1 MNILKNARRIFSTA
15 GASMV
20 GGFVGGSGTL
30 NYLAKWTPNGVTI
43 GNSQIFDNGTLVG
56 VGTNSPEKLFDV
68 RGDFSL
74 GDGTISRIFLKNAT
88 SGKNLYF
95 ATDTAGYNYVT
106 LILGSAGGLSEL
118 NTDGSAWG
126 MNKDLSFN
134 TTGLS
139 TIYVNNGG
147 NGLLLSGRNDA
158 SGDYGVKINNDGYA
172 IFQANNAAIADG
184 SMSNSKLCFYIDE
197 AGNTL
202 TVKVKYAAGTVKTGT
217 VALV

>member
-1 MNILKNARRIFSTA
+1 MGA
-15 GASMV
+15 GTGFNQSLSSMI

-30 NYLAKWTPNGVTI
+30 NYLSKWTPDGVTI
-43 GNSQIFDNGTLVG
+43 GNSQIFDNGTSIG
-56 VGTNSPEKLFDV
+56 VGTASPEKFFSV
-68 RGDFSL
+68 SGDMSL
-74 GDGTISRIFLKNAT
+74 GDGSNSRIFLRNAN
-88 SGKNLYF
+88 SGKQLSLTTTSVGFNSITLSLG
-95 ATDTAGYNYVT
+95 AT
-106 LILGSAGGLSEL
+106 GGLSEL
-118 NTDGSAWG
+118 YTNGAAWS
-126 MNKDLSFN
+126 MNKDLRFDMA
-134 TTGLS
+134 GLS
-139 TIYVNNGG
+139 TLYVNNGG
-147 NGLLLSGRNDA
+147 NGLLLSGRNDI